1 MIICSRHN
9 FKPQALSA
17 SPSINLL
24 RNNYLLPQ
32 LKIIPGPK
40 LPIKNLT
47 RFTMVTS
54 PTGRGVVIIGGS
66 VGQKIFKNII
76 ELSGTSID
84 SLKWTFLDQKLR
96 FGRHSHLTFQLPN
109 DVYNDL
115 MQNNNVNGNGCDI

>member
-1 MIICSRHN
+1 M
-9 FKPQALSA
+9 PQALS
-17 SPSINLL
+17 SSSSTNLL

-115 MQNNNVNGNGCDI
+115 MQNNNVNGNGCEI